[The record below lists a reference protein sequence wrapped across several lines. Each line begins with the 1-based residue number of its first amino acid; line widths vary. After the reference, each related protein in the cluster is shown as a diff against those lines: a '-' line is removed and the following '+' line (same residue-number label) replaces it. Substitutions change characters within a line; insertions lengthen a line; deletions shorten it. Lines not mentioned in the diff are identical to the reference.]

1 MKRINVLQI
10 IVAAVL
16 SLLVSAKQASSTGF
30 ELTEIQH
37 SGARWTGVAVSNTGR
52 TFVCYPRCGVIP
64 FSVAEI
70 VNNTLVP
77 FPNSDWNNWG
87 SPMPVDLHF
96 VCAQSLYIDNE
107 NNLWVLDAACVNG
120 TIINGG
126 PKLVKIELKN
136 DQITQVVYFDSLIVP
151 QQSFLQDF
159 RIDFLNNIAY
169 ITDSGLGA
177 IIIADLVTGQSRRI
191 LENHYSV
198 KAENITLNVNGQNV
212 SYNVH
217 ADGLA
222 LSNDRKYLYYKAL
235 TGYTLYRIKTQAL
248 LDTTLTA
255 SELEGE
261 VEFVAV
267 TVPCE
272 SIEFDSQNNLYFTSF
287 QDNSIYYLTPDLNF
301 ELAISDDRLKWP
313 DGLSI
318 TSNDEIFLTTSRL
331 FFYQPGL
338 HGLFKLDKIPSA
350 IHEEGADSEN
360 SAIVLQNFPNPFH
373 SATRIEYT
381 VSDPGN
387 VTLKIID
394 LTGKAVAVLVDDY
407 RTTGTYLINFDAGNF
422 ERGMYLGSLCIGNKC
437 TKHKMLIL

>member
-16 SLLVSAKQASSTGF
+16 SLLFSAKQASSTGF
-30 ELTEIQH
+30 ELTEIQY
-37 SGARWTGVAVSNTGR
+37 SGTRWTGVAVSNTGR

-87 SPMPVDLHF
+87 SPMPVDSHF
-96 VCAQSLYIDNE
+96 VCAQSLHIDNE

-126 PKLVKIELKN
+126 AKLVKIELKS
-136 DQITQVVYFDSLIVP
+136 DQITQVVYFDSLIAP
-151 QQSFLQDF
+151 QQSYLHDV
-159 RIDFLNNIAY
+159 RIDFLNKIAY

-177 IIIADLVTGQSRRI
+177 IIIADLFTGQSRRL

-198 KAENITLNVNGQNV
+198 KAENIMLNVNGQNV

-235 TGYTLYRIKTQAL
+235 TSYTLYRIKTQAL
-248 LDTTLTA
+248 LDPTLTD

-287 QDNSIYYLTPDLNF
+287 QDKSIYYLTPDLNF
-301 ELAISDDRLKWP
+301 ELAIYDDRLKWP

-318 TSNDEIFLTTSRL
+318 NANDEIYLTTSRL
-331 FFYQPGL
+331 FYQPGL
-338 HGLFKLDKIPSA
+338 HGLYKLDKLPSA

-360 SAIVLQNFPNPFH
+360 NAIVLQNFPNPFH
-373 SATRIEYT
+373 STTSIEYT
-381 VSDPGN
+381 VSDPGK

-394 LTGKAVAVLVDDY
+394 LSGKTVAVLVDDY
-407 RTTGTYLINFDAGNF
+407 RATGTYSINFDAGNL
-422 ERGMYLGSLCIGNKC
+422 ESGLYLGSLYTENKC